1 LPDVGL
7 GLPLSE
13 ILPLLSPTLT
23 RREARAILRHGI
35 TYPLFVPDLGTT
47 LVKLLVAGSNPRLLV
62 EELNRLTLLGSGN
75 AAALLTLLDTR
86 GALNSGEY
94 ANAAL
99 ERCRTSAAAGNA
111 YAQYVMGWVN
121 RKLGMSVEAFRC
133 LTSASVGMFLPA
145 MIDTA
150 RFAAGGAG
158 VKSRDPQAALRIMW
172 TAHKMGHRAA
182 LTFIARYWM
191 KGAAGWFARLA
202 GLLLYFPAVLR
213 AAHYATRHPLSEK
226 IFVLPLKD
234 EPLLRG
240 ERN

>member
-1 LPDVGL
+1 VG
-7 GLPLSE
+7 
-13 ILPLLSPTLT
+13 
-23 RREARAILRHGI
+23 AK
-35 TYPLFVPDLGTT
+35 FVKFLA
-47 LVKLLVAGSNPRLLV
+47 AGSSLELLV
-62 EELNRLTLLGSGN
+62 EELNRLTLLGSDN
-75 AAALLTLLDTR
+75 AAALLTLLDSR
-86 GALNSGEY
+86 GALDGGQY
-94 ANAAL
+94 ASAAL

-121 RKLGMSVEAFRC
+121 RKLGMSAEAFRC
-133 LTSASVGMFLPA
+133 LKSASVGMFLPA

-158 VKSRDPQAALRIMW
+158 VKTQDPQAALQIMW

-202 GLLLYFPAVLR
+202 GLLLYFPALMR

-226 IFVLPLKD
+226 IFVLPLKN